1 MYTNSRIGD
10 MRIDLQT
17 IVLNEWFF
25 FFFFTKSRYRMSAG
39 LTNTR
44 ILLCATSYYSR
55 YILYVGI
62 YDIHIYT
69 VLQYII

>member
-44 ILLCATSYYSR
+44 ILLRATSYYSR